1 MRTLFLLLFP
11 LLLSARLGL
20 AQSSQEGLH
29 LVIGY
34 AIGQLEL
41 EGGRFKEENYLSTGF
56 ATAAVYHLHPF
67 AVGVKSIVGIGAH
80 DHTEDLALSESDAPL
95 RRFIQHVSI
104 SPYLGYRHGL
114 ASSWPFGLQLEI
126 GPVSAISSLKH
137 KDGYRDDEGL
147 VRKKSSFE
155 SKGFELGLGLYKIP
169 KPDSRDF
176 TIMFLYQSLQ
186 SERQYL
192 VDVTEFKNALTL
204 SKHRSRDMEAMECY
218 SLVFNYYLF

>member
-1 MRTLFLLLFP
+1 MRTLVLLLFP
-11 LLLSARLGL
+11 LLLWSRLGL

-29 LVIGY
+29 LVVGY

-41 EGGRFKEENYLSTGF
+41 EGGRFKEENFLSTGF
-56 ATAAVYHLHPF
+56 STAAVYHLHPF
-67 AVGVKSIVGIGAH
+67 AVGVKSIAGIGAH
-80 DHTEDLALSESDAPL
+80 DHSEDMALSDSDVPL
-95 RRFIQHVSI
+95 RRYIQHVSI
-104 SPYLGYRHGL
+104 SPYLGYRHSLGNTL
-114 ASSWPFGLQLEI
+114 PFGLQLEI

-147 VRKKSSFE
+147 IRKKSSFE
-155 SKGFELGLGLYKIP
+155 SKGFELGLGLYRTP

-176 TIMFLYQSLQ
+176 TVMFLYQSLQ

-192 VDVTEFKNALTL
+192 VDVTEFKNALTI
-204 SKHRSRDMEAMECY
+204 SKHRSRDMEAMETY